1 MERRPSLVFLLLDCG
16 RADRFGAWG
25 HVHPTTPH
33 LDALAAAG
41 VRFARHFANAHATR
55 ESMPQLMSGRYH
67 HATIL
72 RPLDP
77 WATPQDYPFR
87 RREPGVV
94 LLPELLREAGYCLRG
109 ISAHPWVVRESV
121 FGAAFHDLEFLPVE
135 PARGHET
142 AGAVIDRAIARWRER
157 PRDAPTFLYLHLM
170 DLHLPRWLP
179 AGGCRFLPPAL
190 DWQARFADGS
200 LPRFGER
207 VRYWNKRDASD
218 FTAEDRLVFAAFYDT
233 ALAALDAE
241 IGRLL
246 AALRED
252 DPELARTVVAVTA
265 DHGEYLGEEGLI
277 SHPPA
282 LHDCGQQVPLVL
294 AGGPIAPGQV
304 RTGFSESVDVL
315 PTVAHVLGVARPGL
329 VCDGEPLLDGA
340 GRLRPVDRDAVCY
353 SWLEYEGNRT
363 ADLLL
368 ERLRERSPATLAR
381 DRRERLWRLVGTER
395 AEVSPGAPEWA
406 QVPELAAALDRRL
419 GPGRARFAA
428 SLAAQPA
435 RAFSIPAPA
444 WEVVGTPPITAV
456 HLGPQTGRR
465 ELRALGWLYA
475 RESFVVLRR
484 GRMAPLTV
492 RLPVPPG
499 TYEVSLAVVPVARA
513 PWLPGRSRALRWV
526 RLNFH
531 PMIAQPGPS
540 LGVHTT
546 DDGHLEVAIPPEL
559 AVRRRIVALR
569 LTPPQAQEHVAPVEG
584 DAEEER
590 VYREQLRTLG
600 YVE

>member
-1 MERRPSLVFLLLDCG
+1 VGCHPSLVFLLLDCG

-25 HVHPTTPH
+25 HVHPTTPQ

-72 RPLDP
+72 RPLAP
-77 WATPQDYPFR
+77 WATPHEYPFR

-94 LLPELLREAGYCLRG
+94 LLPELLRDAGYHVLG
-109 ISAHPWVVRESV
+109 VSTHPWVVRESL
-121 FGAAFHDLEFLPVE
+121 FGAAFHDLEFLAVE

-142 AGAVIDRAIARWRER
+142 ASAVIDRAIARWRER

-179 AGGCRFLPPAL
+179 PGGCRFLPSAL

-200 LPRFGER
+200 APRFGER
-207 VRYWNKRDASD
+207 VRYWDQRDASD

-246 AALRED
+246 TVLRED
-252 DPELARTVVAVTA
+252 DPELRRTVVAVTA

-294 AGGPIAPGQV
+294 AGGAIEPGQV
-304 RTGFSESVDVL
+304 RTGFSENVDVV

-329 VCDGEPLLDGA
+329 VWDGEPLLDGA
-340 GRLRPVDRDAVCY
+340 GRLRPIDRDAVCY
-353 SWLEYEGNRT
+353 TWLAYEGIRT

-368 ERLRERSPATLAR
+368 ERLRERSPAALAR
-381 DRRERLWRLVGTER
+381 GRRERLWRLVGTER
-395 AEVSPGAPEWA
+395 QELSPEAPEWA
-406 QVPELAAALDRRL
+406 AVPELAAALDRRL
-419 GPGRARFAA
+419 GPGRVRFAG
-428 SLAAQPA
+428 SLAARPT
-435 RAFSIPAPA
+435 RSFSIPAPA
-444 WEVVGTPPITAV
+444 WEIVGAPPITAV
-456 HLGPQTGRR
+456 RLGPQTRRR
-465 ELRALGWLYA
+465 ELRARGWLYA

-484 GRMAPLTV
+484 GHAAPLVV
-492 RLPVPPG
+492 RVPAPPG
-499 TYEVSLAVVPVARA
+499 TYEVALEVVRVPRT
-513 PWLPGRSRALRWV
+513 PWLPGRTRELRWV
-526 RLNFH
+526 RLGFH
-531 PMIAQPGPS
+531 PMTPEPGSS
-540 LGVHTT
+540 LGVHTAE
-546 DDGHLEVAIPPEL
+546 DGALEVTIPPEL

-569 LTPPQAQEHVAPVEG
+569 LTPPQAEDHVAPAE
-584 DAEEER
+584 DDREEER
-590 VYREQLRTLG
+590 VYRERLRTLG